1 MPEYLKTGDISEYV
15 IRELKYF
22 RDEPNR
28 QITELTV
35 RHQIRIVVTGGVARA
50 QSYELT
56 GPFAES
62 VLEEV
67 IIDIAF
73 IGVEGLH
80 PATGAAAIVP
90 FSEIDV
96 IITDNGIEPT
106 VKKSLEGLGV
116 EIVIA

>member
-56 GPFAES
+56 DPFAES

-80 PATGAAAIVP
+80 PDTGAAAIAP
-90 FSEIDV
+90 FSSISV
-96 IITDNGIEPT
+96 IITDVDIDSSMKKLLE
-106 VKKSLEGLGV
+106 VKV
-116 EIVIA
+116 